1 LLKKGILGFID
12 DDKNKEQSFKEDNI
26 EQILE
31 KNSRIANYSLIGN
44 SYTISKRT
52 FVSNQSDT
60 LINMDDPNFW
70 QNVLQSEVSAGQ
82 KLLEQTKNKDFKSQ
96 AEQL

>member
-44 SYTISKRT
+44 SYTISK
-52 FVSNQSDT
+52 VY
-60 LINMDDPNFW
+60 L
-70 QNVLQSEVSAGQ
+70 A
-82 KLLEQTKNKDFKSQ
+82 K
-96 AEQL
+96 